1 MKIWDA
7 YLDYLAITISN
18 LRMIHDTELILGGD
32 MGEYLEN
39 HMMDLGARIRAYN
52 KFDSDTGYLKLSRY
66 KKESAAIGV
75 ALHFVYECFDN
86 IY

>member
-1 MKIWDA
+1 
-7 YLDYLAITISN
+7 
-18 LRMIHDTELILGGD
+18 

-39 HMMDLGARIRAYN
+39 YMMELGARIREYN
-52 KFDSDTGYLKLSRY
+52 KFDSDTRYLKISRY